1 MGSIQAT
8 MLLCVLC
15 AMSLNYSWTMGS
27 GAHWLATVAIWGLA
41 ARALQIRFERIQNRT
56 IWLAWLFPILYAL
69 SSAIYSNEVVTSL
82 SPIFVSFSL
91 LMCLLL
97 SLMPSAG
104 LLDLAELPIKG
115 PLTLLGGLASCW
127 SPLSQLFETSE
138 SNRGKLG
145 KVLQGLLL
153 GGMVGGFFSLLFA
166 AADHEFGQ
174 LLSSMWQNIWYL
186 DIGGWIRIALLAVV
200 LLGATHQVLL
210 KGWTRS
216 KEPKAT
222 QTGILQWTITL
233 AMTDGVFALFLSSQ
247 LSRMFT
253 PASKISP
260 ERMSAY
266 AHEGFGELWLVTFL
280 VFLMAYATYRLYLVP
295 TATDT
300 EETLSDKPSNTALLV
315 SLATLIGLSLV
326 VAGSAFHRLYLY
338 SEHYGLSVLRIY
350 AILGVASLVLLKAI
364 LLTALNRRPSVRTLN
379 ASLIAAGGLVFAAV
393 GLTNVEALAVR
404 FHLALIEKSTKQ
416 EVVDVEY
423 LSDFSSDAIPTLE
436 SAAKRSPKLKSACT
450 KIANCIRERESR
462 RRETP

>member
-1 MGSIQAT
+1 MGPIQAT
-8 MLLCVLC
+8 ALVCVLC
-15 AMSLNYSWTMGS
+15 AMSLNYSWTLGS
-27 GAHWLATVAIWGLA
+27 GAHWLPTVALWGLG

-56 IWLAWLFPILYAL
+56 VWLAWLFPVLYAL
-69 SSAIYSNEVVTSL
+69 SSAIYSNEVVSFF
-82 SPIFVSFSL
+82 SPLFVSFSL

-97 SLMPSAG
+97 SVMPSAG

-127 SPLSQLFETSE
+127 SPLSQLCETSE
-138 SNRGKLG
+138 SNRGKLA
-145 KVLQGLLL
+145 KVIQGLML

-166 AADHEFGQ
+166 AADREFGQ

-186 DIGGWIRIALLAVV
+186 DIGSWIRMALLAVV
-200 LLGATHQVLL
+200 LLGATHQVLT

-253 PASKISP
+253 PASQISP

-280 VFLMAYATYRLYLVP
+280 VFLMAYLTYRLYLVP
-295 TATDT
+295 SATEVEDP
-300 EETLSDKPSNTALLV
+300 LSDRTSSIALLV
-315 SLATLIGLSLV
+315 SLTTLIGLSLV

-338 SEHYGLSVLRIY
+338 SEHFGLSVLRIY
-350 AILGVASLVLLKAI
+350 AILGVASLVLLKVI
-364 LLTALNRRPSVRTLN
+364 LLTSLRKRPSIRTLN

-404 FHLALIEKSTKQ
+404 SHLALIEKSTKQ
-416 EVVDVEY
+416 DVVDVEY
-423 LSDFSSDAIPTLE
+423 LSGFSSDAIPTLE
-436 SAAKRSPKLKSACT
+436 RAAERSPKLKSPCT
-450 KIANCIRERESR
+450 KLVKFIRDQEAKKHAR
-462 RRETP
+462 R